1 MRKLIIFG
9 TYHEVTGLRNFRKNV
24 IDPDY
29 KTIIE
34 ALKQVHEV
42 DFIFE
47 EATGFGPSVASE
59 VAVGRYLDIDSESTE
74 QALSLFSEDSENQFL
89 PEILGKS
96 RLQQTATKLGLTVQ
110 NWREQ
115 CWVAKIKAQQ
125 FKTGLV
131 ICGVVHS
138 LSIAFR
144 LQSEGFE
151 VEAYCYEPI
160 ERLFNSY
167 V

>member
-1 MRKLIIFG
+1 M
-9 TYHEVTGLRNFRKNV
+9 
-24 IDPDY
+24 
-29 KTIIE
+29 
-34 ALKQVHEV
+34 
-42 DFIFE
+42 
-47 EATGFGPSVASE
+47 AT
-59 VAVGRYLDIDSESTE
+59 GRYLDIDSETTE
-74 QALSLFSEDSENQFL
+74 QALSLFSEDSETHFL

-110 NWREQ
+110 NWRER
-115 CWVAKIKAQQ
+115 CWVTKMKAQQ

-144 LQSEGFE
+144 LQEEGFD
-151 VEAYCYEPI
+151 VAAYCYEPI
-160 ERLFNSY
+160 KRLFDSY